1 MKKIKSINLK
11 LRKLCSIRLRFKLE
25 KLRLNIRD
33 LNIGKKLGL
42 AFLTMIIISMIGQF
56 YTLSSLKQTG
66 DISQKLF
73 LGPYELTN
81 KATGI
86 RRDILSVGNNIT
98 NAILSRN
105 FTEYEN
111 SILEYLDNIDKK
123 IDDLK
128 NNPTTDEEL
137 ISN

>member
-81 KATGI
+81 QAIGI

-111 SILEYLDNIDKK
+111 SILEDLDNIDKK

>member
-73 LGPYELTN
+73 LGPYKLTN
-81 KATGI
+81 KAIGI

-111 SILEYLDNIDKK
+111 SILEDLDNIDKK

>member
-1 MKKIKSINLK
+1 
-11 LRKLCSIRLRFKLE
+11 
-25 KLRLNIRD
+25 
-33 LNIGKKLGL
+33 
-42 AFLTMIIISMIGQF
+42 MIIISMIGQF

-81 KATGI
+81 KAIGI

-111 SILEYLDNIDKK
+111 SILEDLDNIDKK

>member
-1 MKKIKSINLK
+1 MKKIKNINLK

-81 KATGI
+81 KAIGI

-111 SILEYLDNIDKK
+111 SILEDLDNIDKK